1 MSDLTELLKQ
11 RQDALALAKDIDS
24 AIKTLQESE
33 KISELDEKKKKFD
46 EELPLF
52 LLYKTQLSKDL
63 DVKRQEYQKEQ
74 LRLHKKMQLDLKP
87 FLIATETVDDSLK
100 KLESDFSKICIHK
113 KSVDSRY
120 CKYCG
125 YRMCYK
131 GFN

>member
-11 RQDALALAKDIDS
+11 RQDALALARDIDS

-74 LRLHKKMQLDLKP
+74 IR
-87 FLIATETVDDSLK
+87 FET
-100 KLESDFSKICIHK
+100 FFN
-113 KSVDSRY
+113 
-120 CKYCG
+120 
-125 YRMCYK
+125 CY
-131 GFN
+131 